1 VKVRDVRFGPNSV
14 SLTQGEDGAMYVRS
28 NYPLE
33 NYPDRLTDRLDYWA
47 AKTPD
52 QVFLARRDSSGGWR
66 TKTYAETRAEARRVA
81 QGLLSRPLSSERPI
95 TVLSGNDIEHG
106 LIELGAMYAGIP
118 YAPVSPAYSLVSTDF
133 GKLRHIFG
141 LLTPGLVYA
150 ADVHAYR
157 KAIDAVLPE
166 NAELI
171 TAETFSA
178 LSRTPATEAVD
189 RAYEL
194 VGPDTVAKILFTS
207 GSTGVPKGVINT
219 QRMLASNQEIV
230 RSILAFVDEEPPILC
245 DWMPWNHTFGGN
257 HDFGF
262 VLYNGGSLYI
272 DEGKPTPGGIET
284 TIRNLEDVRPNVY
297 LNVPKGFEALLPHL
311 RGRPGFRERF
321 FSRLKLFY
329 YAGAGISQP
338 VWDALQR
345 HAVEE
350 CGEQIVMFTGLGST
364 ETGPAALFPGK
375 DLRRAGD
382 VGLPAPGVELKLVP
396 RDGKLELRLRGPSI
410 TPGYWRQPE
419 LTRDAFDEEGFYKIG
434 DALRFVDPDDV
445 QKGFSFDGRLA
456 EDFKLSTGTWVSM
469 GPLRARF
476 LHHCSPYAQDV
487 AIAGHE
493 RDDVTA
499 LIFPAADACKGMTA
513 EQVRETFERL
523 LRELAAESTGSS
535 NRIARAMIM
544 TEPPSIDRY
553 EMTDKGSLN
562 QGAILRN
569 RAELVEE
576 LYAGEP
582 SARVIVV
589 GPDAV
594 SVPRG

>member
-1 VKVRDVRFGPNSV
+1 VKFRDVRFGQNAV
-14 SLTQGEDGAMYVRS
+14 TLTHGADGSMYIRPIDPLGS
-28 NYPLE
+28 YPR
-33 NYPDRLTDRLDYWA
+33 RLTDRLDHWA
-47 AKTPD
+47 AKTSD
-52 QVFLARRDSSGGWR
+52 RVFLARRDSRGGWR
-66 TKTYAETRAEARRVA
+66 TKTYAEARAEARSVA
-81 QGLLSRPLSSERPI
+81 QAFLNRPLSSERPI
-95 TVLSGNDIEHG
+95 AVLSGNDIEHG

-118 YAPVSPAYSLVSTDF
+118 YAPVSTAYSLVSTDF

-150 ADVHAYR
+150 ADAHAYR
-157 KAIDAVLPE
+157 KAIEAVLPE
-166 NAELI
+166 DAELI
-171 TAETFSA
+171 TAGTFST
-178 LSRTPATEAVD
+178 LSGTPATEAVD
-189 RAYEL
+189 RAYEG

-219 QRMLASNQEIV
+219 QRMLTSNQEIV

-272 DEGKPTPGGIET
+272 DEGKPTPNGIET

-297 LNVPKGFEALLPHL
+297 LNVPKGFEALLPFFK
-311 RGRPGFRERF
+311 GRPGFRERF

-382 VGLPAPGVELKLVP
+382 VGLPAPGVELRLVP
-396 RDGKLELRLRGPSI
+396 REGKLELRLRGPSI

-419 LTRDAFDEEGFYKIG
+419 LTREAFDDEGFYKIG
-434 DALRFVDPDDV
+434 DALRFVDPEDV

-469 GPLRARF
+469 GPLRAKF

-487 AIAGHE
+487 VIAGHE

-513 EQVRETFERL
+513 EQVRETFEGL
-523 LRELAAESTGSS
+523 LGELADESTGSS

-544 TEPPSIDRY
+544 TEPPSIDKH

-576 LYAGEP
+576 LYGAEA
-582 SARVIVV
+582 SERVIVV
-589 GPDAV
+589 GPG
-594 SVPRG
+594 R